1 MNQRIVKNCFS
12 RPLNIDEYLSVL
24 KDTGHAPAASILF
37 YISSQKMGDEVYFSL
52 ELWEN
57 LMSFGRTAS
66 EKGIKLLIEKGY
78 LIQKT
83 KTTYEARFPTE
94 EEKLKKQFEEARLS
108 PNQSQK

>member
-24 KDTGHAPAASILF
+24 KDTGHAPAVSILF

-94 EEKLKKQFEEARLS
+94 EEKLKKQFE
-108 PNQSQK
+108 K